1 MEVVTA
7 FRVSGWD
14 TPFWVGPNRAARR
27 WNKQG
32 SGPVQYWS
40 LHPLTPWAEIMR
52 AQGLRDVEDSAELR
66 QRVWAARLVLPQIAN
81 IGFSNATDHGL
92 EPHHLVSDDYGACQ
106 ELGERCIKDPA
117 MPKVLT
123 VPSAALPGTR
133 NLVIFG
139 PRVLIPY
146 GMDPLGEEDAP
157 ASISAEQA
165 EPPGGLAPLVRHFGA
180 PHEGLVAWERNEAFD
195 FVQPAVERL
204 DDV

>member
-1 MEVVTA
+1 MEVLTA
-7 FRVSGWD
+7 YRVSGWD
-14 TPFWVGPNRAARR
+14 TPFWINSNRAARR

-52 AQGLRDVEDSAELR
+52 AQGLRHAEDAADLR
-66 QRVWAARLVLPQIAN
+66 QRVWAARLALPRVVDID
-81 IGFSNATDHGL
+81 FSNAADYGL

-106 ELGERCIKDPA
+106 ELGERCLKDPE
-117 MPKVLT
+117 MPRALR
-123 VPSAALPGTR
+123 VPSAALPGTL

-146 GMDPLGEEDAP
+146 AMDPIGEEDAP

-165 EPPGGLAPLVRHFGA
+165 EPPATLVPLVRHFGA
-180 PHEGLVAWERNEAFD
+180 PHEGLAAWEREEPFE
-195 FVQPAVERL
+195 FVEPVVERL
-204 DDV
+204 EV